1 MNTDCIFC
9 KIGNGD
15 IESYTVY
22 EDDFLKA
29 FLDANPVSRGHT
41 LIIPKQH
48 YENVYD
54 IPPDLLEG
62 IIRVAKNLAQKYMI
76 SLAPTGINIL
86 HSSGGDAQ
94 QTVFHFHMHLVPRY
108 KDDGITLGFHQ
119 YAKPEID
126 VKEVF
131 EEIKPSL

>member
-22 EDDFLKA
+22 EDDFLTA

-54 IPPDLLEG
+54 IPSDLLEG
-62 IIRVAKNLAQKYMI
+62 ADRIAHEHPWRSVRWREKLGSDGCAVCFVAIVYYSIKY
-76 SLAPTGINIL
+76 
-86 HSSGGDAQ
+86 
-94 QTVFHFHMHLVPRY
+94 
-108 KDDGITLGFHQ
+108 
-119 YAKPEID
+119 
-126 VKEVF
+126 
-131 EEIKPSL
+131 